1 MAATAVGL
9 FANASV
15 AESVAEALRANAI
28 PSKGIRIL
36 TPPANGASGSA
47 DSTSGDAFVA
57 KLSRDLR
64 SMGAAEGEIDAYL
77 EGVQHGRVL
86 VFATGTLAQADA
98 ATAIM
103 NAYGPIEVEEF
114 AGAIASSSAKSV
126 GEAAAGVGELD
137 TQNISLKEDRIRA
150 KTEGSRL
157 FSW

>member
-15 AESVAEALRANAI
+15 AESVAEALRANAV
-28 PSKGIRIL
+28 PSQGIRIL

-47 DSTSGDAFVA
+47 IGTTGDAFVA

-64 SMGAAEGEIDAYL
+64 SMGAVDGEIDAYIAA
-77 EGVQHGRVL
+77 VQRGRAL

-98 ATAIM
+98 ATAVM
-103 NAYGPIEVEEF
+103 NEFGPIEVEEF
-114 AGAIASSSAKSV
+114 AGAVASSSGKGVS
-126 GEAAAGVGELD
+126 EAAAGVGELD
-137 TQNISLKEDRIRA
+137 TQNISLKEDRMRA
-150 KTEGSRL
+150 KTEGARL